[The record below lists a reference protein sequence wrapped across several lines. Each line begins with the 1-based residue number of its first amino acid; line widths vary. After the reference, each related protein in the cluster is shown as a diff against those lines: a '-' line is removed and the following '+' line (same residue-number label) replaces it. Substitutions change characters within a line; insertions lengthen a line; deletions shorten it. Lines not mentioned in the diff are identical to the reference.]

1 MKVRIEAMIAACHQ
15 GGKKFI
21 WAIGGYSDA
30 TKAVRDDQ
38 VQLFASK
45 VVQLLKV
52 GGDGIDFDWEHLSDD
67 PSLRR
72 HETTTMGS
80 VLYTVR

>member
-1 MKVRIEAMIAACHQ
+1 MIAACQQ

-30 TKAVRDDQ
+30 TKAVREDQ

-45 VVQLLKV
+45 AVQLLKV

-67 PSLRR
+67 PSLRSQ
-72 HETTTMGS
+72 ETTTMAD
-80 VLYTVR
+80 VLHTVR